1 LQPGQKYYYI
11 VGGNCSWSEEHTFT
25 TPPSANQTF
34 ILIAYGESGCA
45 EMDGSHHINE
55 HQASLNVTKSVY
67 SQLGN
72 TDFLLNLGGLS
83 FAKGYSSVWD
93 TFFDIMEPIA
103 SAIPYMVA
111 TGVAEIGQNITN
123 ATCSNST
130 ECGGECGVPLM
141 KRFSMPWTNGDSPWY
156 DFNFGSAHF
165 VVISTEHDITTGSTQ
180 YQFVVSSLQSVDH
193 SQTPWIIFAGHRP
206 MYTASSQDLREQ
218 NITDT
223 LQAHLEPLFRIYQV
237 DVALWSYHHSYQRT
251 CPVYRGN
258 CVEGGTVH
266 IVVGTGGAQL
276 EKNSTDTPN
285 WIKFMNNENH
295 GYVRSSVSP
304 NALSIKFIST
314 DKNSTLDST
323 ELKKSDYSSDLFS
336 QEPDDYPGDYM
347 DHDIV

>member
-276 EKNSTDTPN
+276 EKN
-285 WIKFMNNENH
+285 
-295 GYVRSSVSP
+295 R
-304 NALSIKFIST
+304 
-314 DKNSTLDST
+314 
-323 ELKKSDYSSDLFS
+323 
-336 QEPDDYPGDYM
+336 
-347 DHDIV
+347 